1 MMKLRDQLL
10 LSFSAL
16 VLVAAVGLGLGVV
29 VVKQLSRVSEDI
41 VQGNLAAI
49 EASSRVR
56 TLVGTQHSALS
67 RFLLHNGPNAHASLV
82 PMMSPFVEEAHTL
95 LADLRRR
102 ATTDEELLAVASS
115 EQALA
120 ALAQLTLAYDGASA
134 QDNQLAGQELLDA
147 LTELRLAARLPYESN
162 FEQLVSRSTR
172 VATEARQLGVALS
185 LVAAA
190 MIVLGMLAALH
201 LARRLSR
208 PLEAVDV
215 ALARIGR
222 GDYGARLAPAQTE
235 EIDRL
240 SRGFNTMAASLERFH
255 AMRLDEI
262 VAERRRLDTV
272 IDSIDQ
278 GLVLIDVEGRIER
291 INPVAGHLLGLVPRH
306 AGGRPAADVFEGSS
320 LPAHIDEALNLADAE
335 ARHEHAGRDL
345 HRIMD
350 GHEVTLAWSLT
361 PYWHGDKRGLL
372 LMLRDIS
379 QERALERMRT
389 EFVLRAAHELR
400 TPVTG
405 MRMAV
410 GLLQDRLKP
419 APDSRE
425 AELLETLEG
434 EMARTV
440 RLIANLLDLA
450 RLYNQRLDL
459 MPAPITPSDL
469 VECAAERF
477 RDRAREVDIRLETA
491 VEAALPEVNADRD
504 QIDRVLDNLLSNAL
518 RHTPPKGV
526 VAVRAHR
533 LGGQL
538 VVEVSDTGEGL
549 DRSQRERVFE
559 PFVQVGR
566 ATGGSGIG
574 LAMSREIAEQ
584 HGGRLRAETAREG
597 GCRFVLSLPL

>member
-1 MMKLRDQLL
+1 MKLRDQLL

-29 VVKQLSRVSEDI
+29 VVKQLSRVSDQI
-41 VQGNLAAI
+41 VEGNLTAI
-49 EASSRVR
+49 EASARMR
-56 TLVGTQHSALS
+56 TLVGAQQSELS
-67 RFLLHNGPNAHASLV
+67 RYLLENGPNGQASLV
-82 PMMSPFVEEAHTL
+82 PMMSPFVSEARGILH
-95 LADLRRR
+95 DLRRR
-102 ATTDEELLAVASS
+102 ATSEDELLAVASS

-134 QDNQLAGQELLDA
+134 QGNRIAERELQEA

-162 FEQLVSRSTR
+162 FKQLVSRSSQ
-172 VATEARQLGVALS
+172 VAADARQLGLVLS

-215 ALARIGR
+215 AMARIGR
-222 GDYGARLAPAQTE
+222 GDYGARLAPAHTE
-235 EIDRL
+235 EIDRV
-240 SRGFNTMAASLERFH
+240 SRGFNAMAASLQRFH

-278 GLVLIDVEGRIER
+278 GLVMLDADGGIER
-291 INPVAGHLLGLVPRH
+291 INPVAGHLLGLDARS
-306 AGGRPAADVFEGSS
+306 ACRRSAREVFAGSS
-320 LPAHIDEALNLADAE
+320 LPARIEEALRQPGPETHDDSN
-335 ARHEHAGRDL
+335 GRDIK
-345 HRIMD
+345 RTVD

-361 PYWHGDKRGLL
+361 PYWHGDSRGLL
-372 LMLRDIS
+372 LMLRDVS

-410 GLLQDRLKP
+410 GLLQDRLNP

-425 AELLETLEG
+425 AELLETLES
-434 EMARTV
+434 EMARTA

-450 RLYNQRLDL
+450 RLYNQRLSL
-459 MPAPITPSDL
+459 MPAPIPPSEL
-469 VECAAERF
+469 VESAAERF
-477 RDRAREVDIRLETA
+477 RDRAKQVDVQLETA
-491 VEAALPEVNADRD
+491 VEPALPEVCADRD
-504 QIDRVLDNLLSNAL
+504 QIDRLLDNLLSNAL
-518 RHTPPKGV
+518 RHTPPKGTV
-526 VAVRAHR
+526 TLRAHR
-533 LGGQL
+533 LGQEL

-549 DRSQRERVFE
+549 DRAQRERVFE

-584 HGGRLRAETAREG
+584 HGGGLRAETAREG

>member
-1 MMKLRDQLL
+1 MKLRDQLL

-29 VVKQLSRVSEDI
+29 VVKQLTRVSEQI
-41 VQGNLAAI
+41 VEGNLPAI
-49 EASSRVR
+49 EASSRMR
-56 TLVGTQHSALS
+56 TLVGTQQSELS
-67 RFLLHNGPNAHASLV
+67 RFLLENDDDAQTSLV
-82 PMMSPFVEEAHTL
+82 PMMAPFVTEARL
-95 LADLRRR
+95 LLGDLRRR
-102 ATTDEELLAVASS
+102 ARTEEELLAVASS

-120 ALAQLTLAYDGASA
+120 ALAELTLAYEGSSA
-134 QDNQLAGQELLDA
+134 QGNLAAGRELLEA

-162 FEQLVSRSTR
+162 YEQLVARSTR
-172 VATEARQLGVALS
+172 VAGEALQLGFALS

-190 MIVLGMLAALH
+190 MIVLGMLSALH
-201 LARRLSR
+201 MARRLSR

-222 GDYGARLAPAQTE
+222 GEYGARLAPAHTE
-235 EIDRL
+235 EIDRI
-240 SRGFNTMAASLERFH
+240 SRGFNAMATSLERFH

-278 GLVLIDVEGRIER
+278 GLVMLDGEGCIER
-291 INPVAGHLLGLVPRH
+291 INPVAGRLLGLEQGS
-306 AGGRPAADVFEGSS
+306 ACGRAAADVFTGSS
-320 LPAHIDEALNLADAE
+320 LPVRVEDMLRQPSLDAY
-335 ARHEHAGRDL
+335 GDSVGQDL
-345 HRIMD
+345 KRSVD
-350 GHEVTLAWSLT
+350 GHEVSLAWSLT
-361 PYWHGDKRGLL
+361 PYWHGDSRGLL
-372 LMLRDIS
+372 LMLRDVS

-419 APDSRE
+419 APESRE
-425 AELLETLEG
+425 AELLETLES

-450 RLYNQRLDL
+450 RLYNQRMSL
-459 MPAPITPSDL
+459 MPSPIPPCEL
-469 VECAAERF
+469 VESAAERF
-477 RDRAREVDIRLETA
+477 RDRAREVDIRLETT
-491 VEAALPEVNADRD
+491 VEAALPAVNADRD

-518 RHTPPKGV
+518 RHTPPNGT
-526 VAVRAHR
+526 VAVSAHR
-533 LGGQL
+533 HGHELL
-538 VVEVSDTGEGL
+538 VEVSDTGEGL
-549 DRSQRERVFE
+549 DRAQRERVFE

-566 ATGGSGIG
+566 ATGGNGIG